1 MYQNMRPSSKRTT
14 VAVLRKVLELPIEE
28 FAGLIG
34 KSVETIRSLE
44 SGRLKLGEETARKI
58 SEETGVSIDWL
69 LATDPSKKPFT
80 EDDFGVRWPYDREIF
95 ESIQAE
101 QHKSSIQASEIA
113 FEVLHAAT
121 VRHCLDWLPIFASA
135 QLAGKGDVAVY
146 LLRRFFGEMKERFG
160 SDYDIAR
167 QAAADSNLTTSD
179 GEKYAFLYRALNEPP
194 DALLLS
200 IPKRAS
206 RKARSSP
213 LQPSPENAHPEG
225 GHRSS

>member
-1 MYQNMRPSSKRTT
+1 
-14 VAVLRKVLELPIEE
+14 
-28 FAGLIG
+28 
-34 KSVETIRSLE
+34 
-44 SGRLKLGEETARKI
+44 
-58 SEETGVSIDWL
+58 
-69 LATDPSKKPFT
+69 
-80 EDDFGVRWPYDREIF
+80 
-95 ESIQAE
+95 
-101 QHKSSIQASEIA
+101 
-113 FEVLHAAT
+113 
-121 VRHCLDWLPIFASA
+121 
-135 QLAGKGDVAVY
+135 
-146 LLRRFFGEMKERFG
+146 MKERFG